1 MSESEVVSLMES
13 SRTAEERDVNADK
26 VKVACKGYPE
36 FWWPFWWPAVVQS
49 GVMRRTAAK
58 FGATNEIRI
67 QSIA

>member
-13 SRTAEERDVNADK
+13 SRTAEQWDANADK
-26 VKVACKGYPE
+26 VKAACKGYPE
-36 FWWPFWWPAVVQS
+36 FWWPAVVQS

-58 FGATNEIRI
+58 FGATDEIRI